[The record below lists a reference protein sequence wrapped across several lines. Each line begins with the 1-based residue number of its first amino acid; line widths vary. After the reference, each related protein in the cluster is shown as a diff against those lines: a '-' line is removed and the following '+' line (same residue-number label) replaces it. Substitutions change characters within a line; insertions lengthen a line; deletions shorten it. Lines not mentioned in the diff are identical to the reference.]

1 MARSP
6 SCSPLADETVE
17 LLQALIRNACV
28 NDGTDESGQE
38 IRNVDTLRA
47 YLDGTGL
54 AMETYE
60 SAPGR
65 VNLAVKIEGREK
77 DAPSLCLNGH
87 TDVVPVTMSGWS
99 RDPFAGELVDGE
111 VWGRG
116 AVDMLNLTASMAV
129 VMKQL
134 AKRGA
139 RPRGDIVFVAVADEE
154 SGSKH
159 GTRFLAETQ
168 RDLIATDYVLTE
180 NGGLH
185 SEGERPSVGVMA
197 AEKGVAWRRLTVR
210 GTPGHGS
217 APFKANNAL
226 IKAAAIIQ
234 RLADYR
240 PAPRFHELWRGEV
253 ERMGLPDEMTRPLL
267 DETAIEAY
275 LAELPREFGAGH
287 FYSCTHTTFSPNV
300 AVSQTKT
307 NVIPDTV
314 TIDVDVRTMPGD
326 GRDEVAAHL
335 REALGD
341 LADDVEFTPLMND
354 VASISQ
360 TDTPLWDSMAKAVA
374 HRFPGVGL
382 APRLGV
388 GFTDA
393 RIHRELG
400 AVAYGAGLLAPSL
413 KPSQFGSRFHGN
425 DERLDVESIGL
436 TTGFYADTVA
446 DFHDC

>member
-1 MARSP
+1 MLRDD
-6 SCSPLADETVE
+6 LTNETVE

-38 IRNVDTLRA
+38 IRNVDTLRS
-47 YLDGTGL
+47 YLDGVGL
-54 AMETYE
+54 DLEVYE

-65 VNLAVKIEGREK
+65 ANLAVKFVGT
-77 DAPSLCLNGH
+77 DPSAPSLCLNGH
-87 TDVVPVTMSGWS
+87 TDVVPVTLSGWT
-99 RDPFAGELVDGE
+99 RDPFAAEIVDGE

-116 AVDMLNLTASMAV
+116 AVDMLNITASFAV

-134 AKRGA
+134 ARAG
-139 RPRGDIVFVAVADEE
+139 RVPRGDVVFVAVADEE

-159 GTRFLAETQ
+159 GTRFMADNH
-168 RDLIATDYVLTE
+168 RDLMATDYVLTE

-185 SEGERPSVGVMA
+185 TGGDAPSVGIMA

-226 IKAAAIIQ
+226 VKAAAIIQ
-234 RLADYR
+234 RLSEYR
-240 PAPRFHELWRGEV
+240 PGPRFHELWRDEV
-253 ERMGLPDEMTRPLL
+253 DRMPLPDDMKRALL
-267 DETAIEAY
+267 DEGAIDAY
-275 LAELPREFGAGH
+275 LEELPREFGAGH

-314 TIDVDVRTMPGD
+314 TIDVDIRTLPGD
-326 GRDEVAAHL
+326 GPDEVAAHL

-341 LADDVEFTPLMND
+341 LADEVETQPLMND
-354 VASISQ
+354 VASISR
-360 TDTPLWDSMAKAVA
+360 TDTPLWDAMAAAVDR
-374 HRFPGVGL
+374 RFPGVGL
-382 APRLGV
+382 AARLGV

-400 AVAYGAGLLAPSL
+400 SVAYGAGLLSPSL
-413 KPSQFGSRFHGN
+413 LPSQFGSRFHGN
-425 DERLDVESIGL
+425 DERLDIESIGL
-436 TTGFYADTVA
+436 TT
-446 DFHDC
+446 DFFLDVVDDFSF

>member
-1 MARSP
+1 MRDDD
-6 SCSPLADETVE
+6 LTGETVE

-28 NDGTDESGQE
+28 NEGTDESGQE

-47 YLDGTGL
+47 YLDGVGL
-54 AMETYE
+54 DLETYE

-65 VNLAVKIEGREK
+65 VNLAVKLDGS
-77 DAPSLCLNGH
+77 DPNAPSLCLDGH
-87 TDVVPVTMSGWS
+87 TDVVPVTPSGWT

-134 AKRGA
+134 ARAGA
-139 RPRGDIVFVAVADEE
+139 RPRGDVVFVAVADEE

-159 GTRFLAETQ
+159 GARFMAEHH
-168 RDLIATDYVLTE
+168 RDLMATDYVLTE

-185 SEGERPSVGVMA
+185 SGGDQPSIGIIA

-226 IKAAAIIQ
+226 IKAAAVVQ
-234 RLADYR
+234 RISEYR

-253 ERMGLPDEMTRPLL
+253 ERQNVSEEVKRQLLDPSAIDALL
-267 DETAIEAY
+267 DEM
-275 LAELPREFGAGH
+275 PREHGAGH
-287 FYSCTHTTFSPNV
+287 YYSCTHTTFSPNTL
-300 AVSQTKT
+300 VSQTKT

-326 GRDEVAAHL
+326 GADEVAAHL
-335 REALGD
+335 RAALGD
-341 LADDVEFTPLMND
+341 LADEVEVAPLMND
-354 VASISQ
+354 VASISR
-360 TDTPLWDSMAKAVA
+360 TDTPLWDAMTRAVD
-374 HRFPGVGL
+374 HRFPGARL
-382 APRLGV
+382 APRLSV

-393 RIHRELG
+393 RVHRDLG
-400 AVAYGAGLLAPSL
+400 AIAYGAGLLAPSVT
-413 KPSQFGSRFHGN
+413 PGQFGSRFHGN

-436 TTGFYADTVA
+436 TTGFYLDVVA
-446 DFHDC
+446 DFSC

>member
-1 MARSP
+1 VRDED
-6 SCSPLADETVE
+6 LTGETVE

-47 YLDGTGL
+47 YLDGAGL
-54 AMETYE
+54 DLETYE

-65 VNLAVKIEGREK
+65 VNLAVKFDGS
-77 DAPSLCLNGH
+77 DPNAPSLCLDGR
-87 TDVVPVTMSGWS
+87 TDVVPVTPSGWS

-134 AKRGA
+134 ARTGT
-139 RPRGDIVFVAVADEE
+139 RPRGDVVFVAVADEE

-159 GTRFLAETQ
+159 GARFMAEQ
-168 RDLIATDYVLTE
+168 HRELMATDYVLTE

-185 SEGERPSVGVMA
+185 SGGDQPSIGIVA

-226 IKAAAIIQ
+226 IKAAAVVQ
-234 RLADYR
+234 RIAEYR

-253 ERMGLPDEMTRPLL
+253 ERQNLPDNVKRQLL
-267 DETAIEAY
+267 DESAIDA
-275 LAELPREFGAGH
+275 LLDELPREHGAGH
-287 FYSCTHTTFSPNV
+287 YYSCTHTTFSPNTL
-300 AVSQTKT
+300 VSQTKT

-326 GRDEVAAHL
+326 GPDEVAAHL
-335 REALGD
+335 RAALGD
-341 LADDVEFTPLMND
+341 LADDVEVAPLMND
-354 VASISQ
+354 VASISRS
-360 TDTPLWDSMAKAVA
+360 DTPLWDAMTRAVER
-374 HRFPGVGL
+374 RFPGARL
-382 APRLGV
+382 APRLSV

-393 RIHRELG
+393 RVHRDLG
-400 AVAYGAGLLAPSL
+400 SIAYGAGLLSPALTPG
-413 KPSQFGSRFHGN
+413 QFGSRFHGN

-436 TTGFYADTVA
+436 TTGFYLDVVT
-446 DFHDC
+446 DFSC